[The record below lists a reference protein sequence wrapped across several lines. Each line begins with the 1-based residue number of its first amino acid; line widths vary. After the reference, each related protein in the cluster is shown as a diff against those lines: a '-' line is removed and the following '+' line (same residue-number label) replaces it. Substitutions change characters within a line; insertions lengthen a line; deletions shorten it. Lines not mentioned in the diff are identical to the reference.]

1 MMCVMPLWIS
11 HATVMLNAAQVLIV
25 LMLTSGKSH
34 SYSEMW
40 CVKQTLLNLCFCS
53 HTSGGRC
60 VPLPTAVS
68 IELGSLEMVCSL
80 YSKSQRPSEALG
92 ERSALEP
99 FLTVFVRM
107 CLNVSLEI
115 CIESVEWKASGSWA
129 NRSAV
134 NGQPSEVYVKHA
146 TRDFKLVMKQSQF
159 NTEASVWPTSANTT
173 ISNTIGCFCTVMIVT
188 VKGAVWIICEL
199 YEL

>member
-1 MMCVMPLWIS
+1 MRCVVSNRQFSIYAFS
-11 HATVMLNAAQVLIV
+11 N
-25 LMLTSGKSH
+25 
-34 SYSEMW
+34 
-40 CVKQTLLNLCFCS
+40 
-53 HTSGGRC
+53 TSGGRC
-60 VPLPTAVS
+60 VPLPTVVS

-99 FLTVFVRM
+99 FLIVFVRM

-115 CIESVEWKASGSWA
+115 CTESVEWKTSGCRKWA
-129 NRSAV
+129 NGSAV

-146 TRDFKLVMKQSQF
+146 TRDFELVMKQSQF
-159 NTEASVWPTSANTT
+159 NTDASVWPTSANAT
-173 ISNTIGCFCTVMIVT
+173 ISKTTGCFCTVMIVT